1 MSKKK
6 MRPGKFSAIVAPFS
20 VLGIAVAIA
29 IPVLSNG
36 GYETTLNNVFGV
48 GTLHVINAEG
58 SDSWDTNYVNKKYD
72 TATAARVEAAK
83 TAESVMDDG
92 IVLLKNKNNALP
104 IAKQSAEIGRAHV

>member
-48 GTLHVINAEG
+48 GTLHV
-58 SDSWDTNYVNKKYD
+58 
-72 TATAARVEAAK
+72 
-83 TAESVMDDG
+83 
-92 IVLLKNKNNALP
+92 
-104 IAKQSAEIGRAHV
+104 

>member
-36 GYETTLNNVFGV
+36 GFETTLNNVFGV

-58 SDSWDTNYVNKKYD
+58 F
-72 TATAARVEAAK
+72 RFL
-83 TAESVMDDG
+83 G
-92 IVLLKNKNNALP
+92 
-104 IAKQSAEIGRAHV
+104 H

>member
-36 GYETTLNNVFGV
+36 GYETTLNTYSVSVHFTLLMQRV
-48 GTLHVINAEG
+48 QILGTPIM
-58 SDSWDTNYVNKKYD
+58 STRSMTQQ
-72 TATAARVEAAK
+72 
-83 TAESVMDDG
+83 
-92 IVLLKNKNNALP
+92 LLL
-104 IAKQSAEIGRAHV
+104 V